1 MDCAKIFKTTFGH
14 LYGGKAMNVQS
25 SMKRQVISV
34 QDTDNLGTAA
44 KQFVQHHVGMLPVI
58 NADGKLVGVLQLRD
72 LLTLILP
79 AFTSLMEDFHFV
91 GDFGA
96 MESIQPSQEII
107 LKQVSEVMEPVVS
120 VDVNC
125 GLSRAFAL
133 LHHYNLT
140 DLPVVDA
147 DNHLVGI
154 ASRVDVGTSL
164 LKKWEIVSGD

>member
-1 MDCAKIFKTTFGH
+1 
-14 LYGGKAMNVQS
+14 MNVQS
-25 SMKRQVISV
+25 SMKRRVITV

-44 KQFVQHHVGMLPVI
+44 RQFVKYHVGMLPVV
-58 NADGKLVGVLQLRD
+58 NAAGVLVGVLQLRD

-79 AFTSLMEDFHFV
+79 AFTSLMEDFDFV

-107 LKQVSEVMEPVVS
+107 TKQVSEVMEPAVS
-120 VDVNC
+120 VDINS

-133 LHHYNLT
+133 LHNHNLT
-140 DLPVVDA
+140 DLPVVNA
-147 DNHLVGI
+147 ENHLVGI
-154 ASRVDVGTSL
+154 ASRVDVGTAL